1 MAFTYLP
8 FRFRFTNEKGQ
19 KMGAAPMRGVVDE
32 AGVHFDHDLLRFDD
46 VYDILQEKNLLIFV
60 LYKGL
65 AVGKTITEHIL
76 KGTNTLVIA
85 IPQEVAF
92 QVRNAIN
99 ERYTAIQLENT
110 ELRMKMNG
118 NLKHFRS
125 VACPNCKASLDLS
138 YKADTKQ
145 IYCKH
150 CEVIFTKYNFILPDT
165 EKYTI
170 CPETGYYDRIQNYL
184 DARFYFFGSRGGS
197 EVKFETCHCS
207 DAVAE
212 RWLSEVVFKNIWFLF
227 ALPFNLYTK
236 FKLGATRQD
245 LLRNMSRANRFAQ
258 DGNMSKASMLY
269 DEMIL
274 RSDNYPP
281 IFYNYAKMYLDQ
293 AEKFRASK
301 EDSEKEQ
308 APEMFNKAAS
318 MFRKALQECSNY
330 MPATELMEQLGGIE
344 VDRT

>member
-19 KMGAAPMRGVVDE
+19 KLGATPVRGVVDE
-32 AGVHFDHDLLRFDD
+32 NGIHFEEDLLRFDD

-65 AVGKTITEHIL
+65 AVGRTITDHIL
-76 KGTNTLVIA
+76 RGTNTLVIA
-85 IPQEVAF
+85 IPEDVAVH
-92 QVRNAIN
+92 VRSVIN
-99 ERYTAIQLENT
+99 KRYTAIQLENT
-110 ELRMKMNG
+110 ELRMKMEG

-125 VACPNCKASLDLS
+125 VTCPNCEASLDLS

-150 CEVIFTKYNFILPDT
+150 CEVIFTRYNFILPDT

-170 CPETGYYDRIQNYL
+170 CPETGYYDRVQDYL
-184 DARFYFFGSRGGS
+184 DARFYFFGSKGGS
-197 EVKFETCHCS
+197 EVKFETYHCA

-212 RWLSEVVFKNIWFLF
+212 RWLSEVAFKNVWFLF
-227 ALPFNLYTK
+227 AIPFNLYTK
-236 FKLGATRQD
+236 FKLGAARQD
-245 LLRNMSRANRFAQ
+245 LLRNISKANRYAQ
-258 DGNMSKASMLY
+258 DGNITKAVILY

-281 IFYNYAKMYLDQ
+281 LFYNKAKMYLDQ

-301 EDSEKEQ
+301 NEAEQ
-308 APEMFNKAAS
+308 AQAPSMFNKAAS

-330 MPATELMEQLGGIE
+330 IPATELMEQLGDIE